1 MLQLK
6 TMEKRT
12 LTCLKQN
19 PHHFPYHD
27 VREVDDPIYILKIN
41 DKQC

>member
-6 TMEKRT
+6 TMEKLT

-19 PHHFPYHD
+19 NHFPYHD
-27 VREVDDPIYILKIN
+27 VREVDDSIYILKVN
-41 DKQC
+41 DK